1 LSCDNWSGKLRWQIC
16 ECSHVGLLG
25 ELDFPKAL
33 TGADHVLVLD
43 THDTTTPVSALLV
56 VVVVLL
62 AELDGELLQVLH
74 VLFLDFSE
82 GNTGSGLHV
91 AEFAESGLTAEEA
104 VWDVLSAAK
113 SGQMDHALNGV
124 NVVSDDH
131 ELGLV
136 LFNEGSDVVETE
148 LKVHGLGALGDL
160 LLGVLEEA
168 GLLLLLGL
176 GLVLTEELEELGGLV
191 GINGVGELVDG
202 WWDLEAVEQDALL
215 SLDAHVLGPSDE
227 TGEVLGLHDIA
238 TDTEVSSGLLE
249 EGLLGVGGLVVTDD
263 NLLGNLLNH
272 CVFQVLN

>member
-1 LSCDNWSGKLRWQIC
+1 
-16 ECSHVGLLG
+16 
-25 ELDFPKAL
+25 
-33 TGADHVLVLD
+33 VLVLD